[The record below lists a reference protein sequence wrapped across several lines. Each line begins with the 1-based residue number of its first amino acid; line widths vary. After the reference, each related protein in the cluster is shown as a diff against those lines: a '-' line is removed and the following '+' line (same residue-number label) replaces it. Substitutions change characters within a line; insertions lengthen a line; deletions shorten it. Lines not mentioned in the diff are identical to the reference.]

1 MTAKFKTITKQQ
13 EAAINNA
20 QQQVNPGVKEKQKKV
35 MKNLYL
41 TPEQNELLKKLADKK
56 GIAVTALLR
65 LLIDK
70 YINEKSILNSRTK

>member
-70 YINEKSILNSRTK
+70 YIKENSDTLI

>member
-20 QQQVNPGVKEKQKKV
+20 QQQVNPGVKEKPKKV

-70 YINEKSILNSRTK
+70 YINENYDTLI

>member
-1 MTAKFKTITKQQ
+1 MTAKFKTITKKQ

-20 QQQVNPGVKEKQKKV
+20 QQQVNPGVKEKQKKI

-70 YINEKSILNSRTK
+70 YINENSDTLI

>member
-70 YINEKSILNSRTK
+70 NLNENSDTLI

>member
-1 MTAKFKTITKQQ
+1 MTAKFKTITQKQ

-20 QQQVNPGVKEKQKKV
+20 QQQVNPGVKEKPKKV

-70 YINEKSILNSRTK
+70 YINENSDTLI

>member
-41 TPEQNELLKKLADKK
+41 TPEQNDLLKKLADKK

-70 YINEKSILNSRTK
+70 YINENSDTLI

>member
-1 MTAKFKTITKQQ
+1 
-13 EAAINNA
+13 
-20 QQQVNPGVKEKQKKV
+20 

-70 YINEKSILNSRTK
+70 YINENSDTLI

>member
-1 MTAKFKTITKQQ
+1 MTAKFKTITQKQ

-70 YINEKSILNSRTK
+70 YINENSDTLI

>member
-13 EAAINNA
+13 EDAINNA

-70 YINEKSILNSRTK
+70 YINENSDTLI

>member
-41 TPEQNELLKKLADKK
+41 TPEQNELVKKLADKK

-70 YINEKSILNSRTK
+70 YINENSNTLI

>member
-1 MTAKFKTITKQQ
+1 MTAKFKTITKKQ

-20 QQQVNPGVKEKQKKV
+20 QQQVNPGVKEKSKKI

-70 YINEKSILNSRTK
+70 YINENSDTLI

>member
-1 MTAKFKTITKQQ
+1 MTAKFKTITKKQ

-20 QQQVNPGVKEKQKKV
+20 QQQVNLGVKEKPKKI

-70 YINEKSILNSRTK
+70 YINENSDTLI

>member
-65 LLIDK
+65 ILIDK
-70 YINEKSILNSRTK
+70 YINENSDTLI

>member
-20 QQQVNPGVKEKQKKV
+20 QQQVNSGVKEKQKKV

-70 YINEKSILNSRTK
+70 YINENSDTLI

>member
-1 MTAKFKTITKQQ
+1 MTAKFKTITKKQ

-70 YINEKSILNSRTK
+70 YINENSDTLI

>member
-35 MKNLYL
+35 MKNIYL

-70 YINEKSILNSRTK
+70 YINENSDTLI

>member
-1 MTAKFKTITKQQ
+1 MTAKFKTTTKQQ

-70 YINEKSILNSRTK
+70 YINENSDTLI

>member
-1 MTAKFKTITKQQ
+1 MTAKFKTITKKQ

-41 TPEQNELLKKLADKK
+41 TPEQNDLLKKLADKK

-70 YINEKSILNSRTK
+70 YINENSDTLI

>member
-20 QQQVNPGVKEKQKKV
+20 QQQVNSGVKEKPKKV

-70 YINEKSILNSRTK
+70 YINENSDTLI

>member
-1 MTAKFKTITKQQ
+1 MTAKFKTITKKQ

-20 QQQVNPGVKEKQKKV
+20 QQQVNSGVKEKPKKV

-70 YINEKSILNSRTK
+70 YINENSDTLI

>member
-20 QQQVNPGVKEKQKKV
+20 QQQINPGVKEKQKKV

-70 YINEKSILNSRTK
+70 YINENSDTLI

>member
-20 QQQVNPGVKEKQKKV
+20 QQQVNPGVKEKQKKI

-70 YINEKSILNSRTK
+70 YINENSDTLI

>member
-65 LLIDK
+65 FLLDK
-70 YINEKSILNSRTK
+70 YINENSDTLI

>member
-1 MTAKFKTITKQQ
+1 MTAKFKTITKKQ
-13 EAAINNA
+13 ESAINNA
-20 QQQVNPGVKEKQKKV
+20 QQQVNPGVKEKPKKV

-70 YINEKSILNSRTK
+70 YINENSDTLI

>member
-20 QQQVNPGVKEKQKKV
+20 QQQVNTGVKEKQKKV

-41 TPEQNELLKKLADKK
+41 TSEQNELLKKLADKK

-70 YINEKSILNSRTK
+70 YINENSDTLI

>member
-13 EAAINNA
+13 KAAINNA
-20 QQQVNPGVKEKQKKV
+20 QQQVNTGVKEKQKKV

-70 YINEKSILNSRTK
+70 YINENSDTLI

>member
-20 QQQVNPGVKEKQKKV
+20 QQQVNTGVKEKQKKV

-70 YINEKSILNSRTK
+70 YINENSDTLI

>member
-20 QQQVNPGVKEKQKKV
+20 QQQVNPCVKEKQKKV

-41 TPEQNELLKKLADKK
+41 TPEQNDLLKKLADKK

-70 YINEKSILNSRTK
+70 YINENSDTLI

>member
-1 MTAKFKTITKQQ
+1 MTAKFKTITKKQ

-20 QQQVNPGVKEKQKKV
+20 QQQVNPSVKEKPKKI

-70 YINEKSILNSRTK
+70 YINENSDTLI

>member
-41 TPEQNELLKKLADKK
+41 TPEQNELLKKLADKQL
-56 GIAVTALLR
+56 GFR
-65 LLIDK
+65 M
-70 YINEKSILNSRTK
+70 

>member
-20 QQQVNPGVKEKQKKV
+20 QQQVNPGVREKQKKV

-70 YINEKSILNSRTK
+70 YINENSDTLI

>member
-1 MTAKFKTITKQQ
+1 MTEKFKTITKQQ

-70 YINEKSILNSRTK
+70 YINENSDTLI

>member
-70 YINEKSILNSRTK
+70 YINENSDILI

>member
-70 YINEKSILNSRTK
+70 YINENSDTLI

>member
-20 QQQVNPGVKEKQKKV
+20 QQQVNPGVKDKQKKV

-70 YINEKSILNSRTK
+70 YINENSDTLI

>member
-1 MTAKFKTITKQQ
+1 MTSKFKTITKKQ
-13 EAAINNA
+13 ETAINNA
-20 QQQVNPGVKEKQKKV
+20 QQQVNPGVKEKPKKV

-70 YINEKSILNSRTK
+70 YINENSDTLI

>member
-70 YINEKSILNSRTK
+70 YINENSDTLL

>member
-1 MTAKFKTITKQQ
+1 MTAKFKTITKKQ

-20 QQQVNPGVKEKQKKV
+20 QQQVNPGIKEKQKKV

-70 YINEKSILNSRTK
+70 YINENSDTLI